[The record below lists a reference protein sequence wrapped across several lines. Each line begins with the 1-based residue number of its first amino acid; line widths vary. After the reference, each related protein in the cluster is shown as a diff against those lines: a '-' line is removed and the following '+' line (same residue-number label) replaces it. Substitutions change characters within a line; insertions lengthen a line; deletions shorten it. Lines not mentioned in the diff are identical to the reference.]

1 MHRVGLALALVVAVM
16 VGAVALA
23 QQEAAPQLILS
34 GNYADLRPE
43 QKRLVDDWVRRF
55 AETMKKTVDPA
66 EAYNNLPLST
76 KTTFNGV
83 THALL
88 RTKLTGKDGASLG
101 PSALSLVEKVD
112 QVMGMVPGGGG
123 DEQFRLYVELRPDA
137 QEILGKVVEFGRKA
151 DNTVFHKGYPIC
163 FRGTSGTPSIQ
174 VSIARTGIRAD
185 IDVDYRSS
193 QFPVFLFNGHLSAS
207 NSDVR
212 AGDNDTRHNGQWTGL
227 NNWWR
232 GLLGLFTIEQEDKKE
247 AANADASHIPQVPQ
261 IAKDAPPA
269 EAIHAFLNTWLVEQ
283 RPAEVIPYFDNE
295 AIDCLQLQST
305 KAIDYGMLRFA
316 ALAALQRRSEQLGK
330 ISSLAGVVEGVE
342 MPGVRV
348 KRRSQPHE
356 AEFVLYDIREDL
368 VEQLRCGTRLD
379 PTRISMNALKSTSY
393 KKYVAAIFKMKTGSA
408 LGDTTATIWTKQN
421 GYWRLITY
429 INEPQV
435 EVGRALR
442 LPTAPVST
450 APRPMVDADPALIKA
465 ATNFHTEWFVR
476 GDLTEAMS
484 YLSPACLPCIIP
496 YVEEG
501 SAVPATASEQEYRI
515 RDGMMKIMKAA
526 KALKLTDAI
535 TPTNVTHPDLKLVKQ
550 PNSAAFVMAAM
561 PDYLF
566 AEVDC
571 TRSEADRARAA
582 AQPPGELSYGKYY
595 ASGFRLVK
603 AVEDPAVLLMVWA
616 KVDGAWKIVTFQIVT
631 P

>member
-1 MHRVGLALALVVAVM
+1 MHRAGLALALVAAVM
-16 VGAVALA
+16 AGAAALA
-23 QQEAAPQLILS
+23 QQEPAPALIIS

-43 QKRLVDDWVRRF
+43 QKLLVDDWCRRF
-55 AETMKKTVDPA
+55 AETMHKTVDPA
-66 EAYNNLPLST
+66 EAFNNLPLST
-76 KTTFNGV
+76 KTTFNAV

-88 RTKLTGKDGASLG
+88 RTKLTDKNGASLG
-101 PSALSLVEKVD
+101 PSALALVAKVD
-112 QVMGMVPGGGG
+112 EVRGMVPGGGS
-123 DEQFRLYVELRPDA
+123 DEQFRLYVQLQPDA
-137 QEILGKVVEFGRKA
+137 LDILGKVVEFGRKA

-163 FRGTSGTPSIQ
+163 FRGASGTPSIQ
-174 VSIARTGIRAD
+174 VSIARNSVRAD

-212 AGDNDTRHNGQWTGL
+212 AGDNDTRHNNQWSGL

-232 GLLGLFTIEQEDKKE
+232 GLLGLFTIDQEDKKE

-261 IAKDAPPA
+261 IAKDAHPA
-269 EAIHAFLNTWLVEQ
+269 EAVHLFLNTWLVEQ

-295 AIDCLQLQST
+295 AIECVQLQSSKT
-305 KAIDYGMLRFA
+305 VDYGMLRFA
-316 ALAALQRRSEQLGK
+316 ALAGLQRRTDQLGK
-330 ISSLAGVVEGVE
+330 IPSLAGVVEGVE

-348 KRRSQPHE
+348 KRRSQAHE

-368 VEQLRCGTRLD
+368 VEQLRCGNRLD
-379 PTRISMNALKSTSY
+379 PTRISVNALKSTSY
-393 KKYVAAIFKMKTGSA
+393 KKYVAAIFRLKTGSTT
-408 LGDTTATIWTKQN
+408 GDTTATIWTKEN

-429 INEPQV
+429 INEPQE
-435 EVGRALR
+435 EVGRMLR
-442 LPTAPVST
+442 MPTAPVST
-450 APRPMVDADPALIKA
+450 APMPTVEGDPALIKA
-465 ATNFHTEWFVR
+465 ATTFHTEWFVR
-476 GDLTEAMS
+476 GDLTEAMR
-484 YLSPACLPCIIP
+484 YLSPGCLPCITP

-515 RDGMMKIMKAA
+515 RDGMSKIMKAA

-550 PNSAAFVMAAM
+550 PNSAAFVMAAL

-571 TRSEADRARAA
+571 ARSEAERARAA
-582 AQPPGELSYGKYY
+582 AEPHGALSYGKYY
-595 ASGFRLVK
+595 ATGFRLVR
-603 AVEDPAVLLMVWA
+603 AVEDPAVLIMVWG